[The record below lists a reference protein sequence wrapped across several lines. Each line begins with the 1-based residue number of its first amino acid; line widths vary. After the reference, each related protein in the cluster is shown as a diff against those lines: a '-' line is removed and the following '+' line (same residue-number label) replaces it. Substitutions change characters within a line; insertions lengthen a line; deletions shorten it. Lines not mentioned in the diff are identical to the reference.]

1 MTNTESP
8 FSCET
13 EAHLGYIQTS
23 IKGTQLMSQPND
35 NPLWTEVDQYLNET
49 LIPANSEIA
58 PILESAL
65 AANAAANL
73 PTIDV
78 SPTQGKFLHL
88 LALLQGA
95 TRILEIG
102 TLGGYS
108 TIWLARAL
116 PPEGHLLTL
125 EFEPKHA
132 AVARENIARAGLAHL
147 VEIQIGPAADSLAK
161 LHAQSPQP
169 FDLIFIDADK
179 PNNPTYLEWALK
191 LSRKGTL
198 IIVDNVI
205 RDGEIANPASTEPAI
220 TGTRTMFEMLGANQQ
235 GNARLTATALQTVG
249 SKGYDG
255 FALALVT
262 SD

>member
-1 MTNTESP
+1 MP
-8 FSCET
+8 
-13 EAHLGYIQTS
+13 
-23 IKGTQLMSQPND
+23 QPE
-35 NPLWTEVDQYLNET
+35 LWTTVDQYLTET
-49 LIPANSEIA
+49 LIPTD
-58 PILESAL
+58 PILEAVL

-73 PTIDV
+73 PAIDV
-78 SPTQGKFLHL
+78 TRTQAKFLHM

-116 PPEGHLLTL
+116 PPEGHLITL

-132 AVARENIARAGLAHL
+132 AVAQKNIFRAGLAHL

-161 LHAQSPQP
+161 LHATSPEP

-198 IIVDNVI
+198 IVVDNVI
-205 RDGEIANPASTEPAI
+205 REGEIADSTSTDPSVI
-220 TGTRTMFEMLGANQQ
+220 GTRTMFEMI
-235 GNARLTATALQTVG
+235 GNNPRLSATALQTVG
-249 SKGYDG
+249 SKSYDG

-262 SD
+262 SDE

>member
-1 MTNTESP
+1 MP
-8 FSCET
+8 
-13 EAHLGYIQTS
+13 
-23 IKGTQLMSQPND
+23 QPE
-35 NPLWTEVDQYLNET
+35 LWTAVDKYLAET
-49 LIPANSEIA
+49 LIPTD
-58 PILESAL
+58 PILEAVL

-73 PTIDV
+73 PSIDV
-78 SPTQGKFLHL
+78 SPTQGKFLHM
-88 LALLQGA
+88 LALLKGA

-116 PPEGHLLTL
+116 PPEGRLITL

-132 AVARENIARAGLAHL
+132 AVAQKNIFRAGLAHL

-161 LHAQSPQP
+161 LHAQSPKP

-198 IIVDNVI
+198 IVIDNVI
-205 RDGEIANPASTEPAI
+205 REGEIANPASTDPSVI
-220 TGTRTMFEMLGANQQ
+220 GTRTMFEMI
-235 GNARLTATALQTVG
+235 GNNPLLTATALQTVG
-249 SKGYDG
+249 SKSYDG